1 MKKLLCGILLIC
13 TLLSLTACGGKP
25 QEETAAGFKPSL
37 WRLNSTN
44 SMRYIRMCS

>member
-37 WRLNSTN
+37 DTSTG
-44 SMRYIRMCS
+44 CSIFSHTPG